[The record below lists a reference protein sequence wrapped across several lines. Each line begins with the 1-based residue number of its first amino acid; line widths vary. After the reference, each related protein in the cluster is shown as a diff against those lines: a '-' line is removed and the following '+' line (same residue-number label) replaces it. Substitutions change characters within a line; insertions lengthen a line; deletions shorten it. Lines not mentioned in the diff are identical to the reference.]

1 MKTINQVREMTD
13 AEIMT
18 AMKNN
23 AANMV
28 GTGTVEQATEQ
39 AMYFTV
45 MAQRRNMDPKP
56 KIQTAGYGIYEQ
68 AVSEGWF

>member
-1 MKTINQVREMTD
+1 MKTITQVREMND

-18 AMKNN
+18 SMKNN
-23 AANMV
+23 ASNMV

-56 KIQTAGYGIYEQ
+56 KVQAAGYGIYEQ
-68 AVSEGWF
+68 AVCEGWF